1 MLFVPLYTLT
11 SAPFPPWPAATNGDA
26 DEGSYGVAASS
37 IPATAA
43 KALGEDGAG
52 IVLVIGQIANVD
64 DRNRVG
70 IAAAAAGTAKGKP
83 AAARSAVAAA
93 AADGLRKDGFRLA
106 VNGPRVEYIHFA
118 AVTGAASIAA
128 NRAQSGAKTS
138 VAAAAAHALGINAFG
153 PASVCGDIAII
164 GHVDVSAETAI
175 GRAAAVSNQGAAAT
189 ATAAATAHALRED
202 AMGIGAIG
210 NDLAAGF
217 LSDIHFTATAGAVA
231 VAALEKKNA
240 RLTATLAAKTANAFG
255 INAVRIVT
263 GSFDRPSAVHGDRA
277 AVGGLAAVARMAGN
291 PAATAAGPGVA
302 TDTLGPDA
310 MGIIAGGCDV
320 PIAIHGDGA
329 PLSSIAAIAAAGEH
343 LPTAATRAAVA
354 PGTDGQNAAGVVAG
368 GRDRP
373 AAIHVNISA
382 IAAGSSR
389 TAITPSAAITALAAG
404 TTSAPGHY
412 AA

>member
-1 MLFVPLYTLT
+1 MRACAASGNGAAAVNHDIACRTTAARVSADRHGNRGAFADGSSDGVTAVAAAAANALREDAMRAVATGIYAVRSAVHAHVGSVPSLG
-11 SAPFPPWPAATNGDA
+11 PAATNGDA
-26 DEGSYGVAASS
+26 AEGSYGVAASS

-70 IAAAAAGTAKGKP
+70 IAAAAAGTAEGKP

-93 AADGLRKDGFRLA
+93 AADALRKDGFRLA

-118 AVTGAASIAA
+118 AVTGAAAIAA

-153 PASVCGDIAII
+153 PASVCRDNAVI

-189 ATAAATAHALRED
+189 ATAAATADALRED
-202 AMGIGAIG
+202 AMGIGAIS

-217 LSDIHFTATAGAVA
+217 LCDIHFTATAGAVS
-231 VAALEKKNA
+231 VAALRIKNA

-255 INAVRIVT
+255 INAV
-263 GSFDRPSAVHGDRA
+263 
-277 AVGGLAAVARMAGN
+277 
-291 PAATAAGPGVA
+291 
-302 TDTLGPDA
+302 
-310 MGIIAGGCDV
+310 
-320 PIAIHGDGA
+320 
-329 PLSSIAAIAAAGEH
+329 
-343 LPTAATRAAVA
+343 
-354 PGTDGQNAAGVVAG
+354 
-368 GRDRP
+368 
-373 AAIHVNISA
+373 
-382 IAAGSSR
+382 
-389 TAITPSAAITALAAG
+389 
-404 TTSAPGHY
+404 
-412 AA
+412 